1 MAFYWA
7 FVLLLI
13 YSIDHTNGVCIQS
26 LTLDHGKV
34 TYKDNGFSVLFE
46 CDPDYILQGNA
57 ELPCNEDGRITE
69 LKPFC
74 AKSGC
79 KLENESIT
87 NLKLEVS
94 CPNADLFGHS
104 IAYCDGEKWSNE
116 LGTCYTQPTP
126 AYSCNFE
133 NMNRCHWMPFPY
145 PSLWNRVSDV
155 THFHY
160 AETGPFTESESYG
173 YYMRMLTGRGN
184 SSDRHHLLSPT
195 YPKEFSQQN
204 ACFSFSYYMFGR
216 GVDSL
221 EVSVAPDSNPINGT
235 IWKRIIA
242 ESQAAKWLTLTIPIP
257 KMEQD
262 FKVVFTGKHA
272 RRPFGDIA
280 IDDVKLMS
288 GESCPQLVGQV
299 PPNPKT
305 LVNIL
310 KP

>member
-79 KLENESIT
+79 KFENGTIT
-87 NLKLEVS
+87 NSLKLEVS

-104 IAYCDGEKWSNE
+104 IAYCDGEEWSNE

-133 NMNRCHWMPFPY
+133 NMNRCNWMPFPY

-160 AETGPFTESESYG
+160 AETGPYKDSESHG
-173 YYMRMLTGRGN
+173 YYMRMLTGRGKFW
-184 SSDRHHLLSPT
+184 DRHYLLSPT
-195 YPKEFSQQN
+195 YPKEFSQHN

-272 RRPFGDIA
+272 RRQFGDIA

-288 GESCPQLVGQV
+288 GENCPTVS
-299 PPNPKT
+299 
-305 LVNIL
+305 
-310 KP
+310 